1 MWRMPYIISL
11 LISAANI
18 AAAVWVLWLLLV
30 GLLQLPTL
38 FYLLLAILLLKAG
51 RQSRIR

>member
-11 LISAANI
+11 LISAASI
-18 AAAVWVLWLLLV
+18 AAAVGVLWFILV

-38 FYLLLAILLLKAG
+38 FYFLLAILLLKAG
-51 RQSRIR
+51 RQSGIR